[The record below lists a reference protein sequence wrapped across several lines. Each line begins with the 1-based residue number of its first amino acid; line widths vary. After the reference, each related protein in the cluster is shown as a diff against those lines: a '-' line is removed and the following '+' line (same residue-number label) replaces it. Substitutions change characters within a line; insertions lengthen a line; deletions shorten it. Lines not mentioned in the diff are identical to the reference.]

1 MAHFKSC
8 GRCGKLHPANYTC
21 NVKKKKKSIK
31 NNIEEHKL
39 RNTTAW
45 VYKAREMKERASYLC
60 EVCRDEGVYN
70 YEGLEVHHIQ
80 KIKDQPTKLLD
91 DDNLITLCAFH
102 HKLADAGMIDKGYL
116 FKLVE
121 AREKKEATR

>member
-1 MAHFKSC
+1 MYKSC
-8 GRCGKLHPANYTC
+8 SRCGKIHSANYTC
-21 NVKKKKKSIK
+21 NVGRKKRSFVKSS
-31 NNIEEHKL
+31 EEHKL

-80 KIKDQPTKLLD
+80 KIKDQPAKLLD
-91 DDNLITLCAFH
+91 DDNLITLCVFH

-116 FKLVE
+116 RKLVDI
-121 AREKKEATR
+121 REKKQATKS